1 MNKFMASNF
10 GAEPFADHG
19 LLGNRQVADP
29 KGQQLFI
36 IIVVRVRVKFLRNDF
51 WYINEWVSEWINDR
65 EDN

>member
-1 MNKFMASNF
+1 MNKFVASNF

-36 IIVVRVRVKFLRNDF
+36 IIVVRVCVKFLRNDF
-51 WYINEWVSEWINDR
+51 WYINE
-65 EDN
+65 